1 MWEKFGSL
9 FVLPP
14 GNAKNFPFAVVNIC
28 RIWYIT
34 SEVIVEWNF
43 LTNISSLTQNIVH
56 RFRVLPCH
64 SDGWNS
70 ANPAGLWNP
79 VENLGK
85 EKSLAIF
92 KWAEFEQSGLQKYE
106 QPTKVFCLIETWEE
120 YFSEIKSSS
129 NLKKFYLLERR
140 DVISQIYFTSTRL
153 HKGNQRNLVAFFTSG
168 QAIGADRTEIG
179 ASQSEDCRGV
189 EVRSTPKPGNT
200 EQ

>member
-1 MWEKFGSL
+1 MWKKFGSL

-34 SEVIVEWNF
+34 CEVIVEWNF
-43 LTNISSLTQNIVH
+43 VTNISSLTQNIVH

-92 KWAEFEQSGLQKYE
+92 KWAEFEQNGLQKYE
-106 QPTKVFCLIETWEE
+106 QPTKDFCLIENWEE

-129 NLKKFYLLERR
+129 NLKIFCHFERR
-140 DVISQIYFTSTRL
+140 DVISQICSTSTIYKFSRVQSSMIEL
-153 HKGNQRNLVAFFTSG
+153 FVFIVICGCTAMVYSKLILLLF
-168 QAIGADRTEIG
+168 
-179 ASQSEDCRGV
+179 SQ
-189 EVRSTPKPGNT
+189 
-200 EQ
+200 